1 MYCTTEFSN
10 SHIYFRKEHE
20 IKVNTFCEWLNELDS
35 KVNKCNIVP
44 SNTVEETLKKLH
56 LFTEEHME
64 KQPLFSEI
72 EENVNNFDNNVTVKQ
87 SIVQF
92 RVR

>member
-1 MYCTTEFSN
+1 MEYSN
-10 SHIYFRKEHE
+10 FNMYFRKEHK

-35 KVNKCNIVP
+35 KVNKCNVVP
-44 SNTVEETLKKLH
+44 SNTVEETLIKLH

-64 KQPLFSEI
+64 KQLLFSEI
-72 EENVNNFDNNVTVKQ
+72 EENVKHFGDSFTMQQ

-92 RVR
+92 KVR